1 LLLVV
6 RLHFVPGCTVEH
18 VSLKLDHAHFGLCC
32 MHCVQSVNKHNIYC
46 AYFLLH
52 FRLIC
57 RPSGRPG
64 NVTLGQYMKPANA
77 ASHGSRP
84 PPPPAFRAPP
94 PPPPGPP
101 PSSSSHSAFS
111 STSKGQLGS
120 APAHESRQN
129 AWDQPLPGSRLSQ
142 VTGAHANAL
151 LPRSPVQAQSNVSTS
166 GSNGSAQVRESEG
179 QNGYCEVA
187 VAGTLSHSPALENG
201 NSPVAQ
207 LPEAQQQPGGYAL
220 EPQHLA
226 QIADLQASR
235 LSLSFCS
242 SFSVCMSISG
252 FSSREVSAC
261 RD

>member
-1 LLLVV
+1 
-6 RLHFVPGCTVEH
+6 
-18 VSLKLDHAHFGLCC
+18 
-32 MHCVQSVNKHNIYC
+32 
-46 AYFLLH
+46 
-52 FRLIC
+52 
-57 RPSGRPG
+57 
-64 NVTLGQYMKPANA
+64 LGQYMKPANT

-111 STSKGQLGS
+111 STAKGQLGS
-120 APAHESRQN
+120 APAQEPRQN

-142 VTGAHANAL
+142 LTGAHANAL
-151 LPRSPVQAQSNVSTS
+151 LPGSPVQAQPDASTS

-187 VAGTLSHSPALENG
+187 VVGAISDSPALENG

-207 LPEAQQQPGGYAL
+207 LPEAQQQSGGYAS

-226 QIADLQASR
+226 QIADLQASQLC
-235 LSLSFCS
+235 LSLCSF
-242 SFSVCMSISG
+242 FSVCMSISD
-252 FSSREVSAC
+252 FSSRAALAC

>member
-1 LLLVV
+1 MYSA
-6 RLHFVPGCTVEH
+6 C
-18 VSLKLDHAHFGLCC
+18 S
-32 MHCVQSVNKHNIYC
+32 
-46 AYFLLH
+46 LLH
-52 FRLIC
+52 FHVIC
-57 RPSGRPG
+57 RSSGRPG
-64 NVTLGQYMKPANA
+64 NVTLGQYMKSASA

-120 APAHESRQN
+120 ALAQEPRQN

-142 VTGAHANAL
+142 LTGAHANAL
-151 LPRSPVQAQSNVSTS
+151 LPGSPVQAQPDASIS

-179 QNGYCEVA
+179 QNGYGEVA
-187 VAGTLSHSPALENG
+187 VAGAPSDSPTLETG

-207 LPEAQQQPGGYAL
+207 LAEAQQQCGGYAS
-220 EPQHLA
+220 EPQHLE
-226 QIADLQASR
+226 QIADLQASQ

-242 SFSVCMSISG
+242 SFCVHVYQPLQQEVLACKIRQQPSRLLHDHSHTDECVTPDLG
-252 FSSREVSAC
+252 SSCTVNLT
-261 RD
+261 

>member
-94 PPPPGPP
+94 PLPQVHRHLPLLTVLSHPPPKGSLAVPLLTNP
-101 PSSSSHSAFS
+101 DKMPG
-111 STSKGQLGS
+111 TSPCL
-120 APAHESRQN
+120 
-129 AWDQPLPGSRLSQ
+129 
-142 VTGAHANAL
+142 
-151 LPRSPVQAQSNVSTS
+151 
-166 GSNGSAQVRESEG
+166 
-179 QNGYCEVA
+179 
-187 VAGTLSHSPALENG
+187 VAGCHRSQGHTQMPYFLEALFKHSLMCP
-201 NSPVAQ
+201 
-207 LPEAQQQPGGYAL
+207 
-220 EPQHLA
+220 H
-226 QIADLQASR
+226 QA
-235 LSLSFCS
+235 
-242 SFSVCMSISG
+242 VM
-252 FSSREVSAC
+252 AAPK
-261 RD
+261 